1 MHQNSVP
8 GAYLKEIDIRPIE
21 EADFD
26 AVWRIFQDILAAG
39 DKYPFD
45 DGSRE
50 ACRAYWYG
58 AGVKTWVAVLNGE
71 RLLGMYRVV
80 PNQADRGAHV
90 ANASYMVSP
99 AAQGIGVGK
108 LLGRHSL
115 EQARQDGYLAMQF
128 NYVVSTNVA
137 AVVLWKQLGFSVV
150 GTLPKAYRHQKLGY
164 VDVYVMYRLLDDPNN
179 WPL

>member
-1 MHQNSVP
+1 M
-8 GAYLKEIDIRPIE
+8 LKEIDIRPIA

-26 AVWRIFQDILAAG
+26 AVWRIFQDILATG
-39 DKYPFD
+39 EQYPFD
-45 DGSRE
+45 DASRE

-58 AGVKTWVAVLNGE
+58 TGVKTWVAVLNGE
-71 RLLGMYRVV
+71 RLLGMYRLV
-80 PNQADRGAHV
+80 PNQADRGSHV
-90 ANASYMVSP
+90 ASASYMVGP
-99 AAQGIGVGK
+99 AAQGVGVGK

-115 EQARQDGYLAMQF
+115 EQARRDGFLAMQF

-137 AVVLWKQLGFSVV
+137 AVVLWKQLGFAIV